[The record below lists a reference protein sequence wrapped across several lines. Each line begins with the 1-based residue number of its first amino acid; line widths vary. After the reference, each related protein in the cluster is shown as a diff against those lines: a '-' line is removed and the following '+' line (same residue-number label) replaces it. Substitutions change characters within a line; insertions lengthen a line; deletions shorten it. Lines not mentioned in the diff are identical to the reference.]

1 MGEHVYPRAEVEAA
15 FHAFVAA
22 GDAGD
27 WDRWADLHTE
37 DGVWIEHHLG
47 TFHGREAIRAKIKE
61 VMAPVPMM
69 TFPIDWYVIDG
80 NRVVFKPWQ
89 VFPDPAGGDAVYRF
103 TCFTMLEY
111 AGDGQWSVQEDVYSP
126 AEGEAVV
133 MRWLADGGQLA
144 GGLEALGLE

>member
-61 VMAPVPMM
+61 AMAPVPMA
-69 TFPIDWYVIDG
+69 
-80 NRVVFKPWQ
+80 RVF
-89 VFPDPAGGDAVYRF
+89 FANSG
-103 TCFTMLEY
+103 
-111 AGDGQWSVQEDVYSP
+111 S
-126 AEGEAVV
+126 EAVDTALKIA
-133 MRWLADGGQLA
+133 LAFWRARGEGQRSLFV
-144 GGLEALGLE
+144 GR